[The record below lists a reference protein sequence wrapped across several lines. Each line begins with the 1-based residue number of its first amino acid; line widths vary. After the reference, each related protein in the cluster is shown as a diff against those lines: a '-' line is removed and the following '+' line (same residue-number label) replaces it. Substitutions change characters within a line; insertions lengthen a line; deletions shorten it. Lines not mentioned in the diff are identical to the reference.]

1 MQLIYEEML
10 KRLDEESRELVVN
23 EVKKQSS
30 PNPNEKLQR
39 GSFSALKILLEKEKT
54 IPSNN
59 QQIVTLATLTCYL
72 TQKMRATEELIKTLE
87 KVDDPFVSLFSLYFQ
102 ENPQNYSKIVREI
115 DAQEKEIRKKKKITN
130 EIQAAIYNIQSW
142 VHGQQ
147 GEIDKIKPILK
158 IVKERITKSEEIIEH
173 HHLHEAFHNI
183 IWWLLHAGV
192 DINYE
197 KEFSFISP
205 YIERYGSY
213 KSKTTFLNV
222 KGSIYSYFGKT
233 KEAIECFEK
242 LIEIHSQF
250 NDNYRLS
257 IATGN
262 LAEVLAVEG
271 KIKKAKDMMEKAIN
285 LYKKSTGKW
294 PYLYLTEIGNLYFL
308 LGDNRAEES
317 FLAAYEIQKNEKS
330 MHKAFILFELV
341 HYYLRVEKIAEAKR
355 YLKEL
360 KSLARELEV
369 PSINIRVDYL
379 RGFLEMLQ
387 HNLTSAISF
396 LHSAL
401 ENASLI
407 NDTELILYS
416 NIQLAVAYLIYY
428 RLLETQENLNLA
440 LNYCETVKQLAVEY
454 KHNQLLAVSYLVNA
468 VLVAIDGD
476 TETAFNLLLEAR
488 KIGEEIELDAL
499 KKDIDEVEKNIRLSE
514 KTGTLQI
521 KKQNVIDYILPQ
533 FKSLLSLKVES
544 SKNHETEILGVLVIS
559 ESGVP
564 VYSNLKEKLKAN
576 DILLSGLLM
585 AINQLAESITGD
597 KEIRRLKDVFYEDF
611 TISLQAIKNG
621 IIAVIASE
629 MSSEIRIWTLSLAER
644 IKEIPRAPVKPQF
657 YEKNIKEILEYT
669 GFNK

>member
-1 MQLIYEEML
+1 ML

>member
-1 MQLIYEEML
+1 MQLIFEEML
-10 KRLDEESRELVVN
+10 KRLNETSKKIVMN
-23 EVKKQSS
+23 EVTKQNSS
-30 PNPNEKLQR
+30 NPNEMLQQ
-39 GSFSALKILLEKEKT
+39 GAFSALKILLHEEKT

-72 TQKMRATEELIKTLE
+72 TQKMRATTELIDTLK
-87 KVDDPFVSLFSLYFQ
+87 KVDDPFVSLFNLYFQ
-102 ENPQNYSKIVREI
+102 ENPQNYTKIVREI
-115 DAQEKEIRKKKKITN
+115 DAQEQEIKKKKKITN

-147 GEIDKIKPILK
+147 GEIDKIKPILVT
-158 IVKERITKSEEIIEH
+158 VKERIKESKEIIEH

-183 IWWLLHAGV
+183 MWWLLHSGV
-192 DINYE
+192 DVNYE
-197 KEFSFISP
+197 KEFEFIEP
-205 YIERYGSY
+205 YIEKYGSY

-222 KGSIYSYFGKT
+222 KGSINSYFGKN
-233 KEAIECFEK
+233 KEAINCFQK
-242 LIEIHSQF
+242 LIKIHSQF

-271 KIKKAKDMMEKAIN
+271 KIKKAKDMMETAIS
-285 LYKKSTGKW
+285 LYKESTGKW

-308 LGDNRAEES
+308 LGDERAEKS
-317 FLAAYEIQKNEKS
+317 FLSAYEIQKNEKS
-330 MHKAFILFELV
+330 MHKAFILFELI
-341 HYYLRVEKIAEAKR
+341 HYFLRVEKIEKVKN

-396 LHSAL
+396 LHSSL

-407 NDTELILYS
+407 SDTELILYS

-440 LNYCETVKQLAVEY
+440 LNYCETVKQLAIEY
-454 KHNQLLAVSYLVNA
+454 KHNQLLAVSFLVNA

-476 TETAFNLLLEAR
+476 SDTAFNLLLEAR
-488 KIGEEIELDAL
+488 KISEEIELDTL
-499 KKDIDEVEKNIRLSE
+499 KKDIDEVEKNVRLAE
-514 KTGTLQI
+514 KTGTLEI
-521 KKQNVIDYILPQ
+521 KKQNVIDFILPQ

-544 SKNHETEILGVLVIS
+544 SKNHETEILGLLVIS

-564 VYSNLKEKLKAN
+564 VYSNLKEKLKAD

-597 KEIRRLKDVFYEDF
+597 KQIRRLKDVFYEDF

-644 IKEIPRAPVKPQF
+644 IKEIPKAPVKPQF
-657 YEKNIKEILEYT
+657 YEKNIREILEYT
-669 GFNK
+669 GFSR

>member
-10 KRLDEESRELVVN
+10 KRLEKASRELVVN
-23 EVKKQSS
+23 EVNKQSS
-30 PNPNEKLQR
+30 PNPNERLQK
-39 GSFSALKILLEKEKT
+39 GAFSALKILLEKENS
-54 IPSNN
+54 IPSSNH
-59 QQIVTLATLTCYL
+59 QIVTLATLTCYL

-102 ENPQNYSKIVREI
+102 ENPQNYTKIVREI

-158 IVKERITKSEEIIEH
+158 IVKERITKSEETIEH
-173 HHLHEAFHNI
+173 HHLHEAFHNS

-242 LIEIHSQF
+242 LIEIHGQF

-285 LYKKSTGKW
+285 LYKESTGKW

-308 LGDNRAEES
+308 LGDKRAEES

-341 HYYLRVEKIAEAKR
+341 HYYLRVEKIVKAKN

-476 TETAFNLLLEAR
+476 TETAFNLLQEAR

-514 KTGTLQI
+514 KTGTLKI

-611 TISLQAIKNG
+611 TISLQAIKN
-621 IIAVIASE
+621 
-629 MSSEIRIWTLSLAER
+629 ER
-644 IKEIPRAPVKPQF
+644 IKEIPKSPVKPQF

>member
-10 KRLDEESRELVVN
+10 KRLEKASRELVVN
-23 EVKKQSS
+23 EVNKQSS
-30 PNPNEKLQR
+30 PNPNERLQK
-39 GSFSALKILLEKEKT
+39 GAFSALKILLEKENS
-54 IPSNN
+54 IPSSNH
-59 QQIVTLATLTCYL
+59 QIVTLATLTCYL

-102 ENPQNYSKIVREI
+102 ENPQNYTKIVREI

-158 IVKERITKSEEIIEH
+158 IVKERITKSEETIEH
-173 HHLHEAFHNI
+173 HHLHEAFHNS

-242 LIEIHSQF
+242 LIEIHGQF

-285 LYKKSTGKW
+285 LYKESTGKW

-308 LGDNRAEES
+308 LGDKRAEES

-341 HYYLRVEKIAEAKR
+341 HYYLRVEKIVKAKN

-476 TETAFNLLLEAR
+476 TETAFNLLQEAR

-514 KTGTLQI
+514 KTGTLKI

-559 ESGVP
+559 ESGV
-564 VYSNLKEKLKAN
+564 
-576 DILLSGLLM
+576 
-585 AINQLAESITGD
+585 LAESITGD

-621 IIAVIASE
+621 IIAVIATE
-629 MSSEIRIWTLSLAER
+629 MSSEIRIWALSLAER
-644 IKEIPRAPVKPQF
+644 IKEIPKSPVKPQF

>member
-611 TISLQAIKNG
+611 TISLQAIKN
-621 IIAVIASE
+621 
-629 MSSEIRIWTLSLAER
+629 
-644 IKEIPRAPVKPQF
+644 
-657 YEKNIKEILEYT
+657 
-669 GFNK
+669 

>member
-559 ESGVP
+559 ESACRK
-564 VYSNLKEKLKAN
+564 YHW
-576 DILLSGLLM
+576 
-585 AINQLAESITGD
+585 
-597 KEIRRLKDVFYEDF
+597 R
-611 TISLQAIKNG
+611 
-621 IIAVIASE
+621 
-629 MSSEIRIWTLSLAER
+629 
-644 IKEIPRAPVKPQF
+644 
-657 YEKNIKEILEYT
+657 
-669 GFNK
+669 